1 MKVSVFGH
9 SYVRNLWSAF
19 EQNTITAHEGI
30 ELDIEYFG
38 SSGATFRFFLDNPFH
53 VNALVNSKPEFI
65 VVILGGSDLKAHRP
79 LQDIYHDCTKFYEL
93 LRDKLPASI
102 IIASKIENRFYSR
115 DNYHNS
121 PLPEQFDYLRRHF
134 NHFLKN
140 KKFKDCILQVQGSDR
155 LDNPEFYGDGVHLN
169 ADRLNRFFTFIVA
182 TVSFAYNKF
191 LN

>member
-1 MKVSVFGH
+1 M
-9 SYVRNLWSAF
+9 RSAF
-19 EQNTITAHEGI
+19 KQNTITAHEGI

-38 SSGATFRFFLDNPFH
+38 FSGATFRFYLDNPSH

-65 VVILGGSDLKAHRP
+65 VVILGGN
-79 LQDIYHDCTKFYEL
+79 IYQDCTKFYEL
-93 LRDKLPASI
+93 LRDKLPDSI
-102 IIASKIENRFYSR
+102 IISSQIENRFYSR

-134 NHFLKN
+134 NCFLKN

-155 LDNPEFYGDGVHLN
+155 LNPEFYADGVHLN
-169 ADRLNRFFTFIVA
+169 ADGLNRFFTFIVA